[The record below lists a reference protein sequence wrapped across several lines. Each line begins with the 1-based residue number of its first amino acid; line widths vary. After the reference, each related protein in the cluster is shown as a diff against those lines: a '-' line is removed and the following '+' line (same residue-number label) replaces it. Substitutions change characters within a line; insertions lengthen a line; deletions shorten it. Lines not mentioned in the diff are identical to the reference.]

1 MSSLFVRFLRH
12 PGQVG
17 AFCPSSRFLAV
28 EMTQKIGMEDARTVV
43 ELGPGTGAI
52 TREIL
57 PRLREDAR
65 FFAVELDSGMAAS
78 LRSAFP
84 RADVRCGSAAELPKI
99 LEDSGSPRADVIL
112 SGLPWAVFPSDLQD
126 AILDGVISGL
136 APGGGFATF
145 AYIQGVVLPAG
156 IRFRRKLEK
165 LFREVECS
173 PVVWRNLPPAFVY
186 RCRK

>member
-28 EMTQKIGMEDARTVV
+28 EMTRKIGMEDARTVV

-57 PRLREDAR
+57 PRLRGDAR
-65 FFAVELDSGMAAS
+65 FLAVELDSGMAAS

-84 RADVRCGSAAELPKI
+84 RADVRCGSAAELPQI
-99 LEDSGSPRADVIL
+99 LEISGSPRADVIL
-112 SGLPWAVFPSDLQD
+112 SGLPWAVFPPDLQD
-126 AILDGVISGL
+126 AILDGVTSGL
-136 APGGGFATF
+136 APGGAFATF

-156 IRFRRKLEK
+156 IRFRRKLEH